1 MKVIE
6 KTDKET
12 RQPNPGEIYKTLEG
26 DYYLCIHPEEG
37 KNVIGNGFCHYGV
50 SLNDAEIRGGYTNVE
65 IINGSFVE
73 E

>member
-6 KTDKET
+6 KTDKKV
-12 RQPNPGEIYKTLEG
+12 RQPNPGEIYRISEG
-26 DYYLCIHPEEG
+26 HYYLCIHPKEG
-37 KNVIGNGFCHYGV
+37 ENVIGKEFCHYGV
-50 SLNDAEIRGGYTNVE
+50 SLNDAEIRGGDANVE